1 MGEPPYSSGLS
12 GNSEATSV
20 AARKKVYKRN
30 LGTSDPKP
38 FPQSAYKLIASLG
51 YSKNGGGAV
60 GHAAIFVL
68 KVAALE
74 TVRRVSRS
82 KCPPLWRGLQALQV
96 LCYPPFKWIQR
107 WGPLNSLVKGMQMFS
122 RPLLLLSVA
131 TAFSEQ
137 SDSDI
142 ETSNDVS
149 DSQAH
154 SEIQSESSLVHSSL
168 DTRTTD
174 ENAQSIESENWL
186 MQLLKELENQGMTI
200 PERIN
205 EDELHRF
212 FAAAN
217 GDLSCFLPSIKKTI
231 RWRETYRILSE
242 QELEMWSNM
251 VFWHGFD
258 VENRPC
264 LIVRLGLAC
273 LNLPFHE
280 RPRFAQAVISQVEH
294 GVLHLVSKDNPQI
307 TVLVDCDGI
316 SPLRLPM
323 QMMRSCSLLLQD
335 NFPNRLGHL
344 LVIRLPP
351 VVRVIAQTFIQVL
364 KPITRKKLRIE
375 GKKYHRVIFDYLQN
389 LPSYLGGNCTCNIC
403 SNIRIHAMR
412 QPQAINEIGRIDS
425 TEFVGDGEDL
435 PSPHLNFE
443 ADVPIIEN
451 WDHMWR
457 TAVIG
462 VLMVWVFLALVAIL
476 YDPETWLF

>member
-1 MGEPPYSSGLS
+1 MSVGLARRFSEPPYSSGLS

-30 LGTSDPKP
+30 L
-38 FPQSAYKLIASLG
+38 
-51 YSKNGGGAV
+51 
-60 GHAAIFVL
+60 
-68 KVAALE
+68 
-74 TVRRVSRS
+74 
-82 KCPPLWRGLQALQV
+82 
-96 LCYPPFKWIQR
+96 
-107 WGPLNSLVKGMQMFS
+107 
-122 RPLLLLSVA
+122 VA

-137 SDSDI
+137 SDSNI

-168 DTRTTD
+168 DTRD
-174 ENAQSIESENWL
+174 MQWSILEEKANRSN
-186 MQLLKELENQGMTI
+186 KELR
-200 PERIN
+200 RIN

-217 GDLSCFLPSIKKTI
+217 GDLSCFLSSIKKTI

-242 QELEMWSNM
+242 QELDMWSNM

-435 PSPHLNFE
+435 PSTSEF
-443 ADVPIIEN
+443 
-451 WDHMWR
+451 
-457 TAVIG
+457 
-462 VLMVWVFLALVAIL
+462 
-476 YDPETWLF
+476 